1 MKKIIGNVLE
11 NKLKVIN
18 GNILNIREGII
29 CHQVNCKGVM
39 GAGLAIQI
47 RNKWPEAYTSYM
59 TAYRGGRLRL
69 GEIITV
75 IVSEDPD
82 ICIAHMCGQKEY
94 GRKPGKVYTNYMALA
109 TCMTKVND
117 FAKAVDKPVYIPYS
131 MSCGFAGGDWKIV
144 SEMIDRLMSDATV
157 VRLG

>member
-39 GAGLAIQI
+39 GAGLALQI
-47 RNKWPEAYTSYM
+47 KNKWPEAYDAYM
-59 TAYRGGRLRL
+59 TAYREDHWRP
-69 GEIITV
+69 GEILPV
-75 IVSEDPD
+75 LVSDD
-82 ICIAHMCGQKEY
+82 LCILHMAGQSEY
-94 GRKPGKVYTNYMALA
+94 GREPGKVYTNYMALA
-109 TCMTKVND
+109 TCMAKAND
-117 FAKAVDKPVYIPYS
+117 FAKAVDKPLYVPYG
-131 MSCGFAGGDWKIV
+131 MGCGFAGGDWKNV
-144 SEMIDRLMSDATV
+144 SDMIDRFMPTATV